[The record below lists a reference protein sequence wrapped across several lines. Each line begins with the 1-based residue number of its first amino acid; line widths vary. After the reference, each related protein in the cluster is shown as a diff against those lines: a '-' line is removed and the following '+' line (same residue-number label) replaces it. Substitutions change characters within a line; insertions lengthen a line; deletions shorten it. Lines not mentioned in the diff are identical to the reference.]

1 MAGDRTLIALANEL
15 VSVANALISVLF
27 LAKLLWTA
35 GIPIARKIEIQKL
48 PIEDRERESKRSV
61 SPALIIDIFLL
72 LALVLIAAITGR
84 GIFHLSAFW
93 VLLFGVDAIFL
104 SMVCCVIVG
113 RIVRRI

>member
-1 MAGDRTLIALANEL
+1 MTGGRTLIVLANEL
-15 VSVANALISVLF
+15 ITIANALISILF
-27 LAKLLWTA
+27 LAKLLWTV

-48 PIEDRERESKRSV
+48 PIEDRERESKRGV
-61 SPALIIDIFLL
+61 SLALVIDIFLL
-72 LALVLIAAITGR
+72 LALVLISLIPGR